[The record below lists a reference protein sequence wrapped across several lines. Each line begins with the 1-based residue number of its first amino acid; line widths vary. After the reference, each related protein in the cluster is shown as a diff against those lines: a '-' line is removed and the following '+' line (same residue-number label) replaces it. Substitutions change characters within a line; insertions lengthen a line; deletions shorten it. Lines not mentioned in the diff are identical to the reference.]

1 MLALC
6 RIYFPNRV
14 KFDIIDLNTIL
25 MIFTVVPY
33 IWDIIKDFYLPTD
46 AQESCFKKNIKISIE
61 TAPTWLVGLNQK
73 G

>member
-1 MLALC
+1 
-6 RIYFPNRV
+6 
-14 KFDIIDLNTIL
+14 
-25 MIFTVVPY
+25 MIFTAVPC

-46 AQESCFKKNIKISIE
+46 AHESCFKKNIKISIK